1 MKPLLPLVSRHAGL
15 ILMALPVLAYFL
27 LFHYAPMAGLV
38 LAFKDY
44 TIAEGVW
51 GSSWV
56 GLDNFQRLF
65 FAEDFLHVVK
75 NTLTISLLRLTV
87 GFLAPLILAL
97 LLNEIRIAGYR
108 SAVQSIAALPHYFS
122 WVILGGVFLMLL
134 ADQGPINN
142 LLAGLGAPRIGFL
155 TEGHW
160 FIATLIGT
168 GVWQSVGYGAII
180 YLAALAGVSPDLY
193 EAADIDGASRFQK
206 ILHINIPAL
215 VPTVV
220 VLFILNLGGVLNAGF
235 DQIYNMYNPSVYE
248 VSDII
253 DTYVL
258 RRIQTMEFSLGT
270 AAGFFKS
277 IVGMLLIVTVNA
289 VARKISR
296 GEQGVY

>member
-1 MKPLLPLVSRHAGL
+1 MV
-15 ILMALPVLAYFL
+15 LPVIAYFII
-27 LFHYAPMAGLV
+27 FHYTPMIGLV

-44 TIAEGVW
+44 TVSEGVI

-56 GLDNFQRLF
+56 GASNFERLF
-65 FAEDFLHVVK
+65 FSDDFPHVIS
-75 NTLTISLLRLTV
+75 NTVTISLLRLSF
-87 GFLAPLILAL
+87 GFFAPLILAL
-97 LLNEIRIAGYR
+97 LLNEIRIVGYR

-122 WVILGGVFLMLL
+122 WVILGGIFLMLF

-142 LLAGLGAPRIGFL
+142 LLISFGSPRVGFL
-155 TEGHW
+155 TESNW

-168 GVWQSVGYGAII
+168 GIWQSMGYGAII

-193 EAADIDGASRFQK
+193 EAADIDGANRFQK
-206 ILHINIPAL
+206 VLHINIPAL

-220 VLFILNLGGVLNAGF
+220 VLFVLNLASVLNAGF
-235 DQIYNMYNPSVYE
+235 DQIYNMYNPAVYE

-270 AAGFFKS
+270 AAGLFKS
-277 IVGMLLIVTVNA
+277 VVGMLLIVIVNA
-289 VARKISR
+289 IVRKISR